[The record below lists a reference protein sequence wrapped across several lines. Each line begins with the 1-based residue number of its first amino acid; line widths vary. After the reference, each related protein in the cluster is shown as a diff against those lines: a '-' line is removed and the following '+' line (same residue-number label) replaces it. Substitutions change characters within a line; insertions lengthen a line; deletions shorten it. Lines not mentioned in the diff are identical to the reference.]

1 MARYNTSFSVV
12 TTSGATTYTTPDQ
25 GIFTTL
31 TGIAP
36 YTVTLPTP
44 GQFAGAHQTFYNST
58 SGVVTLSTPSGVIRN
73 PAVTAGATWT
83 MPAGSAVSLAS
94 NGTDYIAYVS
104 TGGPLVAT
112 TASFSGNTAVT
123 GSSTFTVGTGATAL
137 GGTLT
142 VTGNATFNGS
152 TVQASSAFTPS
163 ADAHLMTKVFTERTY
178 GKPWVIRNSSVTL
191 AAGDRVF
198 ADTSATA
205 ITLTLPA
212 SPALGDRVSFIDVAG
227 TFNVRNL
234 TIGNN
239 GQRIMRQLDTMT
251 VSTAGAAFTL
261 IYSNTTYG
269 WLIEAGI

>member
-1 MARYNTSFSVV
+1 MARYNTSFPV
-12 TTSGATTYTTPDQ
+12 TTTTGATTFNTPDQ

-31 TGIAP
+31 TGTAP

-58 SGVVTLSTPSGVIRN
+58 SGAVTLNTPSGVIRN
-73 PAVTAGATWT
+73 PAVTASANWV

-104 TGGPLVAT
+104 TGGPLVGT
-112 TASFSGNTAVT
+112 TASFSGNTSVT
-123 GSSTFTVGTGATAL
+123 GTSTFTVGTGATSL

-142 VTGNATFNGS
+142 VTGNTTFNGS
-152 TVQASSAFTPS
+152 VVQASSSFTPS

-178 GKPWVIRNSSVTL
+178 GKPWVTRNSSVTL

-198 ADTSATA
+198 ADTSSTA

-212 SPALGDRVSFIDVAG
+212 SPAAGDQVWIIDLAG
-227 TFNVRNL
+227 TFGVRNL
-234 TIGNN
+234 TVGNN

-251 VSTAGAAFTL
+251 VSTSGAAFSL
-261 IYSNTTYG
+261 VYSNASYG
-269 WLIEAGI
+269 WLIESGI